1 MSKAPF
7 IPQKPEIMSIGRTSV
22 SLYRKVDET
31 MSDPE
36 KALAFQHN
44 RTALAGADLEQRARI
59 LTLVDR
65 MNLMLMA
72 EAGLA
77 DWELKLSKNWSN
89 FQNLKILSWHD
100 EKGTRISNITIPGD
114 SSILL
119 PVQDGNIADC
129 HSPGVK
135 FVCVQLELD
144 FADLTIATAHP
155 APTNVILQGEFYVQ
169 LPQSSHNLN
178 NGVGAAYMLTTWLGP
193 FDLRTMSTVSVQRD
207 ILGITHQDGP
217 YDLLAPSFNLMSCRT
232 DNTADYGELKS
243 LVVRLASDTIHQTMF
258 MELVPGYSI
267 EPHNVLEHIWHCYV
281 DVDGNAVKL
290 GAQVY
295 YSTFLNA
302 IRSFYDL

>member
-1 MSKAPF
+1 V
-7 IPQKPEIMSIGRTSV
+7 SIGRTSV